1 MSYKMIFVKQVLFM
15 LFLTTASTHVPQPP
29 VKSQTATTTATTA
42 TTTTT
47 ATPYNPSSCSVTNYD
62 FTFIYD
68 DADKVFKVH
77 GLWAE
82 QCAECLTCGYP
93 SCCNTANMSYV
104 HPSDPKQV
112 AFLNARW
119 FNATTREECFN
130 KRIGNKR
137 IGNKRIGNK
146 RIEHKRIGNK
156 RIGNKRIGNKRIK
169 HEDNEDEVSLFEHE
183 FFKHASCTAWRQ
195 SASEFV
201 EQVMRLYDT
210 YYATHVANQCGG
222 YSQLWLN
229 LDDKFAYNNVTKCL

>member
-42 TTTTT
+42 TT

-137 IGNKRIGNK
+137 IGNKRI
-146 RIEHKRIGNK
+146 
-156 RIGNKRIGNKRIK
+156 K